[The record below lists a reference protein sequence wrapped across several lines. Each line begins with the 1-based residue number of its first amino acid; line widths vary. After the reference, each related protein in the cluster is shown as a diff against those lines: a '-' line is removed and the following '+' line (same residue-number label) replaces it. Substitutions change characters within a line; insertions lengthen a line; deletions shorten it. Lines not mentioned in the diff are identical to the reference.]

1 MDGDSPFQRML
12 TSLRQ
17 TLSTRVGALSDTA
30 ETRLNRTLQHFI
42 KEVAR
47 VQGTMDEQ
55 AILRETFDSMAS
67 WYRRNTTQI
76 NPATRSP
83 SPTRNYEIE
92 RAVSPEV
99 AEMLA
104 VGGGLEMDED
114 PMERFERLKAMRST
128 AATLA
133 PPPIPVS
140 MQLPPAL
147 MSMDTK
153 IKTPQQKDAI
163 TRQENVVKY
172 RETEY
177 NVVLNSKDRD
187 WIRGAFENRYRFS
200 IQLSNGTVEQGE
212 GLQAT
217 LQNRFRNIVRIE
229 FIKAILPVEGLDVV
243 IPRDCPTES
252 PDPESAFCSVLGLP
266 FVQVMM
272 DELTGNNMGTNQTV
286 DKALAICQ
294 YDSTWRSDHVSTT
307 TTTSRGYTLFFPKL
321 MKAQRIYAPT
331 PLGSLQKLTFQLLN
345 PENLPLST
353 IPDASLIKRILYS
366 HDISG
371 SCYSDISGAT
381 TAATAPYLFIET
393 KEWFPLWSYLKLDRV
408 QFRGLT
414 FAGTSSVNQ
423 TAGEV
428 MNRWLERDRG
438 HVVIGFAHTL
448 DASGVPV
455 VVADNANESGYANW
469 IIIRNNFDAP
479 VSGTASRYLFAGS
492 AVAEEAFADN
502 LITYTGQSGGLIN
515 LSRQVQ
521 LFLRIVCR
529 DMDSAT
535 NIRPDNV

>member
-12 TSLRQ
+12 SSLRL
-17 TLSTRVGALSDTA
+17 TLSERVGQLTDTA
-30 ETRLNRTLQHFI
+30 ETRLQRTLQHFV

-55 AILRETFDSMAS
+55 IILRETFDSMAS
-67 WYRRNTTQI
+67 WFRRNTTHI
-76 NPATRSP
+76 TPAARSP
-83 SPTRNYEIE
+83 SPPRRQDIE

-104 VGGGLEMDED
+104 VGGGLDMDED
-114 PMERFERLKAMRST
+114 PVVRFERLKELRST
-128 AATLA
+128 SASLA
-133 PPPIPVS
+133 PPPIPTS

-147 MSMDTK
+147 LATDTK
-153 IKTPQQKDAI
+153 IKSTQQKDFL

-187 WIRGAFENRYRFS
+187 WLRGAFENRYRFS
-200 IQLSNGTVEQGE
+200 IQLSNGSVEQGE

-229 FIKAILPVEGLDVV
+229 FIKAILPVEGLDIV
-243 IPRDCPTES
+243 IPRDCPAES

-266 FVQVMM
+266 FVQLMM
-272 DELTGNNMGTNQTV
+272 DELTGNNMGTNPTV
-286 DKALAICQ
+286 DKSLAICQ

-321 MKAQRIYAPT
+321 MKAQRVYAPT

-353 IPDASLIKRILYS
+353 IPDASLIRRVLYS

-371 SCYSDISGAT
+371 SCYSDISGGAS
-381 TAATAPYLFIET
+381 ASTAPYLFIET
-393 KEWFPLWSYLKLDRV
+393 KDWFPLWSYLKLDRV

-414 FAGTSSVNQ
+414 FTGTSSANQ

-438 HVVIGFAHTL
+438 HVVVGFAHTV
-448 DASGVPV
+448 DASGTPV
-455 VVADNANESGYANW
+455 IVADNANASGYANW
-469 IIIRNNFDAP
+469 IIIRNHFDAQ
-479 VSGTASRYLFAGS
+479 VAGTTARYLFAGS
-492 AVAEEAFADN
+492 SAAEEAFADN
-502 LITYTGQSGGLIN
+502 LLSYTGQAGGLIN